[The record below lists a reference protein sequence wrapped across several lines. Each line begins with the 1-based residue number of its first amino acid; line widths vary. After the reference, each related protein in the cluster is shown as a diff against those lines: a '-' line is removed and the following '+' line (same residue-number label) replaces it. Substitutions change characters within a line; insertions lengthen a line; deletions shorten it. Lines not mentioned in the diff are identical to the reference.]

1 MPLIYY
7 YYTNSHYRDLD
18 SNPNPNPPP
27 PQSHPPPPP
36 PPPPKNYNT
45 TTSHPKVS
53 SSNEYPITL
62 TSETK
67 NNGTKV
73 VKECIKLKTSVCSKL
88 NTLKEIKEEHK
99 L

>member
-7 YYTNSHYRDLD
+7 YYTDSHSRDSDSD
-18 SNPNPNPPP
+18 SNPNP
-27 PQSHPPPPP
+27 PQSHPPPS

-88 NTLKEIKEEHK
+88 NTLKETKEEHQ

>member
-7 YYTNSHYRDLD
+7 YYTDSHYRDSY
-18 SNPNPNPPP
+18 SNLNPNPPP
-27 PQSHPPPPP
+27 PPPPPPSPP

-62 TSETK
+62 MEETK
-67 NNGTKV
+67 KNGTRV
-73 VKECIKLKTSVCSKL
+73 VNECIKLKTAVCSKL
-88 NTLKEIKEEHK
+88 NTVKETKEEHK